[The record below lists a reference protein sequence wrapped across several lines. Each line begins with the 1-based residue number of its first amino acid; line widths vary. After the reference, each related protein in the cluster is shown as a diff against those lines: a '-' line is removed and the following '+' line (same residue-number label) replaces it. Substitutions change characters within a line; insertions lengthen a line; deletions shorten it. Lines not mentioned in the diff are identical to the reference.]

1 MRNRA
6 TVQWRW
12 IFPEETEYGNSAFAG
27 EVILDY
33 FERNDE
39 GYIVDICKF
48 SEYDF
53 GDLVTTQK
61 LTPTMK
67 FLESKGILSVELIK
81 KRALYRINRDVW
93 NKIKEVFEN
102 DKYATSSAIISRAKN
117 KYPLSNIDFDVDKI
131 KNDKKLLIQYLE
143 KIIGIKS
150 SIYSLQKRYDEL
162 YFQRKGHLFPRIHE
176 IDEVDGILSGKVAD
190 LQTQLEQIEGKIRN
204 TPSMKHDITLPTPQ
218 KPTKPMFTLEKPIE
232 PSYEKPGLFNKKRV
246 LAENEALK
254 LSYEKEMST
263 FCEQQE
269 LFERQLDEYKNKMK
283 LYEEEL
289 EQCRAKEE
297 RLNREAYENELKIYE
312 TNKESWLMQ
321 KGQLEKQIDDA
332 NAKCQEEKE
341 KLLSEKV
348 SVSFIKKA
356 EYEMLYI
363 SSLIEKLIEVETQ
376 LWNYGVIYEKYRDHV
391 IIATL
396 CDYLKA
402 GRCDGLEGPNGAY
415 NLYEQESRADII
427 INKLD
432 TVITSLEEI
441 KKNQYLIYSEIQ
453 KVNESLSAIEGQ
465 LFVNNLLNTIQISQL
480 NEIAFN
486 TGLTAYNTAVTAYY
500 SQKNAQ
506 LTEAMLF
513 TNMLSKM

>member
-1 MRNRA
+1 MISKDI
-6 TVQWRW
+6 QWNW
-12 IFPEETEYGNSAFAG
+12 LFPHEKEFGDTAIAGDFVFSYFAG
-27 EVILDY
+27 A
-33 FERNDE
+33 DE
-39 GYIVDICKF
+39 GTAFDVFRFFEK
-48 SEYDF
+48 DF
-53 GDLVTTQK
+53 GDLVRLGAITQAMA
-61 LTPTMK
+61 L
-67 FLESKGILSVELIK
+67 LEKKGILSAEIIK
-81 KRALYRINRDVW
+81 KRPLYRINRKTW
-93 NKIKEVFEN
+93 NKTKEMYKN
-102 DKYATSSAIISRAKN
+102 DNCATSSSVIKRAKA
-117 KYPLSNIDFDVDKI
+117 KYPLSNIDFDTEKI

-162 YFQRKGHLFPRIHE
+162 YFQRKGHLFPSIQE
-176 IDEVDGILSGKVAD
+176 IDEVDSILSGKVAN

-218 KPTKPMFTLEKPIE
+218 KPTKPVFTLEKPIE

-254 LSYEKEMST
+254 LSYEKELST
-263 FCEQQE
+263 FHEQQE
-269 LFERQLDEYKNKMK
+269 LFERQLDEYSDKMK
-283 LYEEEL
+283 LYEAEL
-289 EQCRAKEE
+289 AQCKADEE
-297 RLNREAYENELKIYE
+297 RLNKEAYENELKIYE

-321 KGQLEKQIDDA
+321 KGQLEKQIDDTNA
-332 NAKCQEEKE
+332 NCQEEKE
-341 KLLSEKV
+341 KLLCEKV

-363 SSLIEKLIEVETQ
+363 SSLIEKLIEVENQ
-376 LWNYGVIYEKYRDHV
+376 LWNYGVIYEKYRNHV

-402 GRCDGLEGPNGAY
+402 GRCDELEGPNGAY
-415 NLYEQESRADII
+415 NLYEQELRADII

-506 LTEAMLF
+506 LTEAVLF

>member
-1 MRNRA
+1 M
-6 TVQWRW
+6 
-12 IFPEETEYGNSAFAG
+12 AFD
-27 EVILDY
+27 VFRF
-33 FERNDE
+33 FE
-39 GYIVDICKF
+39 K
-48 SEYDF
+48 DF
-53 GDLVTTQK
+53 GDSVRLEAITQAMA
-61 LTPTMK
+61 L
-67 FLESKGILSVELIK
+67 LEKKGILSAEIIK
-81 KRALYRINRDVW
+81 KRPLYRINRDVS
-93 NKIKEVFEN
+93 NKIEETFEK
-102 DKYATSSAIISRAKN
+102 DKHATSSAIINRAKA
-117 KYPLSNIDFDVDKI
+117 KYPFSNIDFDTDKI

-162 YFQRKGHLFPRIHE
+162 YSQRKEHLFPSIQE
-176 IDEVDGILSGKVAD
+176 IDEVDGIISRKVAD

-254 LSYEKEMST
+254 LSYEKELST

-269 LFERQLDEYKNKMK
+269 LFERQMDEYGDKMK
-283 LYEEEL
+283 LYEAEL
-289 EQCRAKEE
+289 EQCKAKEE
-297 RLNREAYENELKIYE
+297 RLNREAYENEMKTYE

-321 KGQLEKQIDDA
+321 KGQLEKQIGDA
-332 NAKCQEEKE
+332 NANCQEEKE

-363 SSLIEKLIEVETQ
+363 SSLIEKLIEVENQ
-376 LWNYGVIYEKYRDHV
+376 LWNYGVVYEKYRDHV

-402 GRCDGLEGPNGAY
+402 GRCDSLEGPNGAY

-432 TVITSLEEI
+432 TVITSLEKI
-441 KKNQYLIYSEIQ
+441 KQNQYLIYSEIQ